1 MLKQCISGIALLCM
15 AGAVACADDQ
25 SSVDGIQE
33 DILLGNNIAAL
44 ESAAAS
50 NESIAVG
57 RVETTVNVTP
67 VDNSIRQLA
76 VMVGNVQALSVA
88 VVVGSENLNATSGNG
103 NGNGS
108 VGGGLTISSVGAA
121 NSVSA
126 ITTSIPA
133 TLAPK

>member
-1 MLKQCISGIALLCM
+1 MPKQFNFGIELLCM
-15 AGAVACADDQ
+15 AGAVCWCDDQ

-33 DILLGNNIAAL
+33 DILLGNYIAAL

-88 VVVGSENLNATSGNG
+88 VVVGSENPNATSG

-133 TLAPK
+133 TIAPK

>member
-1 MLKQCISGIALLCM
+1 MLKQCITGIALLCM
-15 AGAVACADDQ
+15 VGAVACADDQ

-67 VDNSIRQLA
+67 VDNSIRQLS

-103 NGNGS
+103 NGS

-121 NSVSA
+121 NAVSA

-133 TLAPK
+133 TIAPK

>member
-1 MLKQCISGIALLCM
+1 MLKRCITGIALLCM

-25 SSVDGIQE
+25 RSVDGIQE

-67 VDNSIRQLA
+67 VDNSIRQLS

-103 NGNGS
+103 NGS
-108 VGGGLTISSVGAA
+108 VGGGLTISSVGEA
-121 NSVSA
+121 NSLSA
-126 ITTSIPA
+126 ITTSIPE

>member
-1 MLKQCISGIALLCM
+1 MLKQCISAIALLCM

-25 SSVDGIQE
+25 SNVNGMQE

-57 RVETTVNVTP
+57 RVETTVNLTP

-88 VVVGSENLNATSGNG
+88 VVVGSENLNATSGNA
-103 NGNGS
+103 NGS

-133 TLAPK
+133 TIAPK

>member
-103 NGNGS
+103 NGS

-133 TLAPK
+133 TIAPK

>member
-1 MLKQCISGIALLCM
+1 MNG
-15 AGAVACADDQ
+15 V
-25 SSVDGIQE
+25 QE

-103 NGNGS
+103 NGS

-133 TLAPK
+133 TIAPK

>member
-1 MLKQCISGIALLCM
+1 MLKQCISGITLLCT

-50 NESIAVG
+50 TERIAVG
-57 RVETTVNVTP
+57 RVETNVNVTP
-67 VDNSIRQLA
+67 VANSIRQLA
-76 VMVGNVQALSVA
+76 IMTGNVQALSVA
-88 VVVGSENLNATSGNG
+88 VVVGSENLNATSG

-133 TLAPK
+133 TIAPK

>member
-1 MLKQCISGIALLCM
+1 MPKQCIFGIALLCM
-15 AGAVACADDQ
+15 AGAVACTDDQ

-33 DILLGNNIAAL
+33 DILLGNNI
-44 ESAAAS
+44 AAAS

-76 VMVGNVQALSVA
+76 VMTGNVQSLSVA
-88 VVVGSENLNATSGNG
+88 VVIGSENLNATSGNA
-103 NGNGS
+103 NGS

-133 TLAPK
+133 TIAPK